1 MSIEQEIRYEKQG
14 RVGTLTIDRPHARN
28 GMNKEVALRTHEIL
42 KGCYED
48 PDLNMLILRGAGR
61 DFCAGAE
68 IVNGGEVEAACF
80 EPLDPRPFDI
90 AVLLH
95 SMPAVTVA
103 AVRGACAGAGLG
115 WAASCDL
122 RIADTSA
129 RFNTAFLN
137 VGVAGDL
144 GGPWLLPRLIGAG
157 RARHLYFF
165 PRKFDGAEALA
176 IGLVD
181 ELVEPEA
188 FEDRLAEMA
197 RQLAGAPPLALRGMK
212 RNFIYAES
220 TDFPTYIA
228 IETERHGHLLQSQDH
243 AEGFRAFAE
252 KRAPVFQGR

>member
-1 MSIEQEIRYEKQG
+1 MEAGEICYEKVG

-28 GMNKEVALRTHEIL
+28 GMNKEVALTAYEIL

-48 PDLNMLILRGAGR
+48 PDLNLLILRGAGR

-80 EPLDPRPFDI
+80 EPLDPRPFDV
-90 AVLLH
+90 AVLLR
-95 SMPAVTVA
+95 V
-103 AVRGACAGAGLG
+103 
-115 WAASCDL
+115 
-122 RIADTSA
+122 ADTSA
-129 RFNTAFLN
+129 RFNTAFLD

-144 GGPWLLPRLIGAG
+144 GGPWLLPRLIGAS

-165 PRKFDGAEALA
+165 PRKFDGAEAHA
-176 IGLVD
+176 MGLVD
-181 ELVEPEA
+181 DLVEPDA
-188 FEDRLAEMA
+188 FEDRLVEMG
-197 RQLAGAPPLALRGMK
+197 RYLNSVSPLALRGMK

-228 IETERHGHLLQSQDH
+228 IETERHGQLLQSADH

-252 KRAPVFQGR
+252 KRTPVFQGR